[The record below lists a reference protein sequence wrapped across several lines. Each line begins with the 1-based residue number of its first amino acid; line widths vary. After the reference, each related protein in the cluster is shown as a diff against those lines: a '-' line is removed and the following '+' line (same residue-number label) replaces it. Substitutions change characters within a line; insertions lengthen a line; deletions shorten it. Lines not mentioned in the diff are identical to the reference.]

1 MAAEV
6 RSPINRPSKPAPELM
21 SPGVHSLKNRFA
33 TDNAPEP
40 KQTAGDRKADARTDA
55 ISGAVEA
62 HLARHA
68 MLRLPYAT
76 D

>member
-1 MAAEV
+1 
-6 RSPINRPSKPAPELM
+6 M